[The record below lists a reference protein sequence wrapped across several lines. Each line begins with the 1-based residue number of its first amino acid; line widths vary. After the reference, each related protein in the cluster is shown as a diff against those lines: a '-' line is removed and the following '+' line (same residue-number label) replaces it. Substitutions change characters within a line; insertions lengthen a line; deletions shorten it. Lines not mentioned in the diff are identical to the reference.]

1 MIKTVLLDLDD
12 TILDFHRTEAV
23 AVSETLRMMGVEPTA
38 QVVERYSRINDGLW
52 KQLEKGEV
60 TREEVLVRRFE
71 ILYEEL
77 GIECSGQKTRELYE
91 KELSKSYFFVDGAK
105 ELLEELCDRF
115 DLYIVSNGT
124 AVVQDGRIRSAGI
137 AKSFKDI
144 FISQR
149 IGVNKPNKVFF
160 EKCFEKIENFSSEQ
174 TVIIGDSLTSD
185 IKGGN
190 NVGIKTV
197 WFNPH
202 GKERSSDV
210 VIDYEVSALGEIPK
224 LLESI

>member
-1 MIKTVLLDLDD
+1 MIRTVLLDLDD

-23 AVSETLRMMGVEPTA
+23 AVSETLRTMGVEPTE
-38 QVVERYSRINDGLW
+38 QVVKRYSEINDGLW

-71 ILYEEL
+71 ILYEEI
-77 GIECSGQKTRELYE
+77 GIDRSGPKTKELYE
-91 KELSKSYFFVDGAK
+91 KVLSTSHFFVDGAE
-105 ELLEELCDRF
+105 ELLEKLYGRF
-115 DLYIVSNGT
+115 DLYIISNGT
-124 AVVQDGRIRSAGI
+124 AVVQDGRIKSADI
-137 AKSFKDI
+137 AKYFKDI

-149 IGVNKPNKVFF
+149 IGINKPDKRFF
-160 EKCFEKIENFSSEQ
+160 EKCFEKIENFSKDES
-174 TVIIGDSLTSD
+174 VIIGDSLTSD

-202 GKERSSDV
+202 GKKRTTDV
-210 VIDYEVSALGEIPK
+210 NIDYEVSSLYEIPG
-224 LLESI
+224 LLENI